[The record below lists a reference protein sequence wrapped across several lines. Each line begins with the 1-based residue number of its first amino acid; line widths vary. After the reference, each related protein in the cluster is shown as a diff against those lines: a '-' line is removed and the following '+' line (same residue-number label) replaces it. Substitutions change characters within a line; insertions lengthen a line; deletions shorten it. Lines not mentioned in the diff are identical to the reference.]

1 VSIRDAKSGDV
12 DALAAIH
19 AQCFANAWSRDAIA
33 ALLDKPGTFGLLLDD
48 AGLIIVRVAVDEAEI
63 LTICVV
69 PAARKTGLGTK
80 LLQAGSTEADKV
92 GAKIMFLEVGRRN
105 EPGRALYARHGFEQV
120 GQRKGYYAPGDDALV
135 LKARLPLTFRLGN
148 ASETE

>member
-19 AQCFANAWSRDAIA
+19 AQCFANAWSHDAIA

-80 LLQAGSTEADKV
+80 LLQAGSTEADKA
-92 GAKIMFLEVGRRN
+92 GAKIMFLEVDRRN
-105 EPGRALYARHGFEQV
+105 EPGRALYTRHGFEQV
-120 GQRKGYYAPGDDALV
+120 GQRKGYYAPGYDALV